1 MASEVTS
8 TPNLVLPA
16 GYRPKEELTPDQI
29 EALQKMAE
37 ENPPAEDETNEPQG
51 TPVATAFLVVIQP
64 DNSVQISP
72 DANIDIVLD
81 RYPSPAD
88 LKHGCR
94 EALSQIERAELASIV
109 VPSTAQAVQQ
119 AMIQG
124 AQQLQQQQQ
133 GAQLASK
140 VGRGFDPSLLKGG
153 L

>member
-1 MASEVTS
+1 MSE
-8 TPNLVLPA
+8 TPSLVLPA
-16 GYRPKEELTPDQI
+16 GYRPKEELTPEQV

-37 ENPPAEDETNEPQG
+37 ENPPAEGEENEPQG

-72 DANIDIVLD
+72 DANIDIVLE

-124 AQQLQQQQQ
+124 AQQLAQQQHAA
-133 GAQLASK
+133 GIATK
-140 VGRGFDPSLLKGG
+140 VGKGFDPSLLKGG